1 MKKTLTEKE
10 QEFWDKLQNY
20 YFEHLLLPTRE
31 EMSKYSKM
39 SPQLVQYYLSILKKK
54 GWLNKIKR

>member
-10 QEFWDKLQNY
+10 QTFWDKLQDY
-20 YFEHLLLPTRE
+20 YFEHLILPTRE